1 MKPTRNNELLFKH
14 IEPSQVCSLL
24 LKLLNLLLQSDH
36 VVVVIFEF
44 LLDLDCLL
52 VGVAETVL
60 EQFLFQSDLV
70 FEFFI
75 LEFMLVFVFTHLL
88 NLLVHCLQLV

>member
-1 MKPTRNNELLFKH
+1 M
-14 IEPSQVCSLL
+14 
-24 LKLLNLLLQSDH
+24 
-36 VVVVIFEF
+36 IFEF